1 MADLRGAPLPGGGH
15 AGHDEG
21 DAHVHALFNPS
32 TLPVEDLYE
41 IQKSTYVNQYVRYIY
56 FDV

>member
-21 DAHVHALFNPS
+21 DAHVHALLNPS

-41 IQKSTYVNQYVRYIY
+41 IQKSTYVNQYV
-56 FDV
+56 